1 MIERPLCGLRG
12 FIKRDVSVAMEDE
25 GADGSLGP
33 VVGCGV
39 DWTGGRMGILD
50 DDVAWLRYGWKEFR
64 G

>member
-1 MIERPLCGLRG
+1 VASDTDTQSPEETLRT
-12 FIKRDVSVAMEDE
+12 KRHCM
-25 GADGSLGP
+25 DGSNL
-33 VVGCGV
+33 VEKVAGCGV